1 MNGVVW
7 ENLERM
13 HLKRWLTALVAI
25 PLLVFMIGF
34 GPRWLFYL
42 FLYLISLLSLEEFYA
57 ITSPDLPKI
66 IKITSFLVAFLLFQI
81 IYLHKILLAPAILTL
96 WVFIPMVWYMLNPS
110 TKQQAVTS
118 EIGMAAM
125 GPFYLVIPLAM
136 LILIDIM
143 PNGKIWIAF
152 LLVVIFATDTGG
164 FYFGRFFGKHKL
176 YKAIS
181 PKKTWEGA
189 VGSLIS
195 SLMFGNIFLK
205 ITHIDTFNPKTFALI
220 LSLSVI
226 SQIGDLSES
235 MLKRN
240 HGIKDS
246 GTILPGHGGILDRI
260 DGLIFSIPILYIYLN
275 LR

>member
-1 MNGVVW
+1 
-7 ENLERM
+7 M